1 MWSPKPGVSMTV
13 SFIRTPFSSMSAQI
27 TAPAALGEAQDLDTR
42 SAPGPAGYQECSCCL
57 ASPAPAG
64 PLEAVQGDQQ
74 REF

>member
-27 TAPAALGEAQDLDTR
+27 TAPAALGEAQDPDTR

-64 PLEAVQGDQQ
+64 PLEAAQGDQQ